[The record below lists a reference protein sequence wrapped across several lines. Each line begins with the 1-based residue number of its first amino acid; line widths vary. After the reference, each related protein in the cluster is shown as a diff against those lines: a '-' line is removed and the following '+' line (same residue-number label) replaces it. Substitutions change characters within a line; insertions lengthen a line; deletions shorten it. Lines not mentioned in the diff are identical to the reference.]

1 MPYNWITFAQLK
13 AELLDRLE
21 DTAGVFWSDMEAGLY
36 IQEALRT
43 WNAYT
48 RCYRDRM
55 TFQTISGSAYYDLTA
70 QAGTLLPFTLK
81 DQDLISIMMLH
92 LLEPQF
98 AVGVYQGSAMFDQA
112 SIVNALEHR
121 RDEFLLK
128 TGMVSSQALVNGP
141 APGNGRLALDDKTI
155 GIIRAAWFDSTD
167 TTYNTVWKADEWGGE
182 AFLSGWAHTPIVKP
196 QTFSIAAVPP
206 VTLQFIPPNM
216 NPGKADLIRI
226 MAGSTLDPVA
236 GVLLGVPDDFAWV
249 VKWGAMADLLGRQ
262 GESID
267 AQRAQY
273 CEARWDE
280 GIAIARQFTS
290 IVVSYIE
297 GVQVFPSSI
306 AELDMYRPG
315 WQNETA
321 KQPEVLA
328 IASWNMLV
336 TAPVPDAGP
345 YSVMLDVVRNAPV
358 PSVNGDQIQLG
369 REEIEAILDYGEHL
383 AAFKQGGDD
392 FTASGQQY
400 SNMVELAKN
409 RNQRLRAGIPFFI
422 PLLEQPQREEDV
434 MPTQEKDNG

>member
-1 MPYNWITFAQLK
+1 MPYTWINFAQLK
-13 AELLDRLE
+13 AELLNRLE
-21 DTAGVFWSDMEAGLY
+21 DTAGVFWTDAEVGLY

-43 WNAYT
+43 WQAYT
-48 RCYRDRM
+48 RCWRDRM
-55 TFQTISGSAYYDLTA
+55 TFQTAANTAYYDLTA
-70 QAGTLLPFTLK
+70 QAATLLPFTVK
-81 DQDLISIMMLH
+81 DQDLISVMMYQ

-98 AVGVYQGSAMFDQA
+98 AAGAYIGSAMFNQA
-112 SIVNALEHR
+112 SIVNALQHR

-128 TGMVSSQALVNGP
+128 TGMVTNQALINGP

-155 GIIRAAWFDSTD
+155 GIIRSAWLDSTD
-167 TTYNTVWKADEWGGE
+167 NKYNTVWRADEWGGE
-182 AFLSGWAHTPIVKP
+182 AFLAGWAHTPIKKP
-196 QTFSIAAVPP
+196 QTVSIAAVPP
-206 VTLQFIPPNM
+206 VTLQLIPPNM
-216 NPGKADLIRI
+216 NPGKLDLIRI
-226 MAGSTLDPVA
+226 FAGAALDPVA
-236 GVLLGVPDDFAWV
+236 GVLMGVPDDFAWV

-267 AQRAQY
+267 AQRAEY
-273 CEARWDE
+273 CEARWQE
-280 GIAIARQFTS
+280 GLAIARQFTS

-315 WQNETA
+315 WQNDTH

-358 PSVNGDQIQLG
+358 PSINTDKIQLG

-392 FTASGQQY
+392 FMASGQQY
-400 SNMVELAKN
+400 SNVVEMAKN
-409 RNQRLRAGIPFFI
+409 RNDRLKAGIPFYI
-422 PLLEQPQREEDV
+422 PLLEQPERQEDV
-434 MPTQEKDNG
+434 APTQQKE